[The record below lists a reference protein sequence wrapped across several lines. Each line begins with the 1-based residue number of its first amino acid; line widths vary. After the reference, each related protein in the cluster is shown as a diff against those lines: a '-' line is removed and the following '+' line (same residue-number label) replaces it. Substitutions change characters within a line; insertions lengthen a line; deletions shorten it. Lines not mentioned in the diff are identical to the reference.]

1 MIVVP
6 TVDHEKRVRLSRAR
20 GHFWGGTLTILYAGA
35 RACGVDRL
43 NDDAFGASP
52 RDHAKDM
59 IEQIEGAPLD
69 PNRVALRKGYSVV

>member
-1 MIVVP
+1 MILAP
-6 TVDHEKRVRLSRAR
+6 TVDHEKRARLSRVG

-35 RACGVDRL
+35 MACGVHRL
-43 NDDAFGASP
+43 NDDAFAASP

-69 PNRVALRKGYSVV
+69 PNCVALRKGYSVV